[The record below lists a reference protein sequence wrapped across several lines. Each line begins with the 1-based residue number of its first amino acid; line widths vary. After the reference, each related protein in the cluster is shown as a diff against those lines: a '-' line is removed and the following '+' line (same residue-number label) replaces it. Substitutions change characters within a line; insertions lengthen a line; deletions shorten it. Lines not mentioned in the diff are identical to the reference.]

1 MYLRHSQQPSRQRPN
16 CTSPRPSRETCT
28 CPGFTPAQVWVAPAI
43 TSARTS
49 KALSPRRSTRIAPL
63 FDRSWSTTPW
73 AGAAERARGA
83 RDPEATVTNSRRCP
97 IVSSVVNR
105 PGSEGRSASSLIEY
119 FLRANPRGELFV
131 AVGYASVAGIAWLA
145 ERVEDRPVTLL
156 IGNVRRNHF
165 TEMSVK
171 DRDAAMRFL
180 RRADVQVLT
189 WYQRARDDRPA
200 REAHLK
206 VWAVMA
212 ESPRRRG
219 RGAVEAMLVGSG
231 NLTKAGLFHNE
242 EAFAHAAGE
251 DLRRVGAQLERL
263 RSHQWKRNDKILEYI
278 TPEQVAERPG
288 CLASLLPGVVAATL
302 TAAARAL
309 LGPVRLGKA

>member
-1 MYLRHSQQPSRQRPN
+1 MN
-16 CTSPRPSRETCT
+16 
-28 CPGFTPAQVWVAPAI
+28 
-43 TSARTS
+43 
-49 KALSPRRSTRIAPL
+49 RR
-63 FDRSWSTTPW
+63 
-73 AGAAERARGA
+73 
-83 RDPEATVTNSRRCP
+83 
-97 IVSSVVNR
+97 
-105 PGSEGRSASSLIEY
+105 GSEGRSASSLIED

-145 ERVEDRPVTLL
+145 ERADGRPVTLL

-171 DRDAAMRFL
+171 DRDAAIRFL
-180 RRADVQVLT
+180 RRGDVQVLT

-206 VWAVMA
+206 VWAVLA

-219 RGAVEAMLVGSG
+219 RGGGVEAMLVGSG

-242 EAFAHAAGE
+242 EAFAHATGE

-288 CLASLLPGVVAATL
+288 CLASLLPGIVAATL

-309 LGPVRLGKA
+309 LGPVKLVEA